1 MTANKGVT
9 IDGTVKG
16 DVRGEVVHIGHR
28 AHVRGRLDAREVIVH
43 GRVDGSIHGKVVR
56 FLKTARVTGP
66 VWHDELSIEPG
77 AQFDGQC
84 RRNGERGVG
93 D

>member
-1 MTANKGVT
+1 MTKSVT

-16 DVRGEVVHIGHR
+16 DVRGDVVHIGHR
-28 AHVRGRLDAREVIVH
+28 AHVRGRLDAREVIVG
-43 GRVDGSIHGKVVR
+43 GRVEGSIHGRVVQ

-66 VWHDELSIEPG
+66 VWHDTLSIEPG
-77 AQFDGQC
+77 ARFDGPC
-84 RRNGERGVG
+84 RHNPDAAG